1 MLSMVLK
8 RQSLNPATLLAVWML
23 VLLLAMNLTLPYG
36 VYAAVIAAIV
46 ASTCAPLHFHRLLK
60 RSRWLLLSV
69 ALIFLVMTP
78 GVALVSI
85 AGVSA
90 PSADGLRAAID
101 QIGRLVLALA
111 MLALLLGQMDLN
123 ELVAGLRQL
132 LIVLHLPG
140 IDPDRAA
147 LRLSLTLHRLEQGS
161 QRTEPQRWQS
171 RFDLDTGIE
180 KLPESISL
188 RVYPFGVL
196 DKLVIAITLIVFIT
210 VVVAAQFQ
218 PNGGLAL

>member
-46 ASTCAPLHFHRLLK
+46 ANTYAPMHFHRLLK